1 MACKLPHTV
10 EELQTYIKKQTEK
23 GDTVRQNAIIEV
35 IKQFDVAK
43 KVKNQLREQYTACQ
57 DISAERKAVIDQ
69 FLYDEYCKD
78 SAIAESLWGC
88 VSQIQ
93 AQISNKIRWSYVDN
107 VAACDAGASTSSVA
121 PRVVEQQPHLEHF
134 KLSFEEN
141 VVAAD
146 DGGWNEEKDRELS
159 RLEAQLEADKFAS
172 FATYDDGYLYN
183 NSQTWDH
190 PDYN

>member
-23 GDTVRQNAIIEV
+23 GNTDHQKAIIEV
-35 IKQFDVAK
+35 IKQFEVTEK
-43 KVKNQLREQYTACQ
+43 LKNRLREQYAAFE
-57 DISAERKAVIDQ
+57 DISAERKSVIDQ

-78 SAIAESLWGC
+78 GAIADLLWGC

-93 AQISNKIRWSYVDN
+93 SQISNKIRWSYVEN

-121 PRVVEQQPHLEHF
+121 PRVVEQQPHLDHF
-134 KLSFEEN
+134 QLSFEEN

-159 RLEAQLEADKFAS
+159 RLEAQLEAEKL
-172 FATYDDGYLYN
+172 ATIA
-183 NSQTWDH
+183 T
-190 PDYN
+190 